1 MPACLYPRRCRIGAA
16 VLLAVGWMLIE
27 SSASQTTREHRRAD
41 TQTSAMAPS
50 FFRLAQ
56 INSGARLAKGKILV
70 AVPELGD
77 SNFAETVVLLT
88 EYNEEGAMGIILNRP
103 TRVKL
108 SELLSRLES
117 IEQRD
122 DPIFE
127 GGPVERSEFLLLVR
141 SLKPPEASHLIFGDV
156 YLSSSADLLR
166 RLAKETARQNAPFRV
181 YSGYA
186 GWAAGQLEAE
196 VEANAW
202 YILPSTSATVFAA
215 RPEDLWEQLIRS
227 TTLRL
232 ADALFSP
239 PAA

>member
-1 MPACLYPRRCRIGAA
+1 MGW
-16 VLLAVGWMLIE
+16 WMLIE
-27 SSASQTTREHRRAD
+27 SPTSQTTREHRRVTA
-41 TQTSAMAPS
+41 QASLLAPS
-50 FFRLAQ
+50 LFRLTQ
-56 INSGARLAKGKILV
+56 SNSGTRLAKGKILV
-70 AVPELGD
+70 AATELGD

-108 SELLSRLES
+108 SELLSRIES

-141 SLKPPEASHLIFGDV
+141 SLKPPEASQLIFGDV

-202 YILPSTSATVFAA
+202 YILPSTSAMVFAA
-215 RPEDLWEQLIRS
+215 RPEELWEQLIRS

-232 ADALFSP
+232 AHALFGP

>member
-1 MPACLYPRRCRIGAA
+1 
-16 VLLAVGWMLIE
+16 MLIE
-27 SSASQTTREHRRAD
+27 SAPRTAREDRRAN
-41 TQTSAMAPS
+41 TQASAMAPS
-50 FFRLAQ
+50 FFRLVQ
-56 INSGARLAKGKILV
+56 NHSGARLAKGKILV

-88 EYNEEGAMGIILNRP
+88 DYNEEGAMGIILNRP
-103 TRVKL
+103 TRIKL

-117 IEQRD
+117 VEQRD

-141 SLKPPEASHLIFGDV
+141 SLKPPEASQLIFGDV

-166 RLAKETARQNAPFRV
+166 RLAKESARHNAPFRV

-196 VEANAW
+196 VEAHAW
-202 YILPSTSATVFAA
+202 YILPSTAATVFAA

-232 ADALFSP
+232 ADALSSP